1 MLSDIPV
8 TTANCI
14 LQCVCQ
20 RGYNSRA
27 FPRVGIEACH
37 ITECPKPFDTVF
49 AFRIQQLIS
58 SYEKTF
64 LELEIIWMLDSD
76 LKFARWRI

>member
-27 FPRVGIEACH
+27 FPRVGIEACQL
-37 ITECPKPFDTVF
+37 TECPKAVQYCVL
-49 AFRIQQLIS
+49 FRMSTIETS
-58 SYEKTF
+58 E
-64 LELEIIWMLDSD
+64 
-76 LKFARWRI
+76 R